1 MEGMLNK
8 KSKYLVQLTEIKIYH
23 IIWQQAPKYKKNNLK
38 IHKSMSKLD
47 IA

>member
-1 MEGMLNK
+1 MLNK
-8 KSKYLVQLTEIKIYH
+8 KSKYLLQLTEIKIYY
-23 IIWQQAPKYKKNNLK
+23 IIWQQVPKYKKNNLK